1 MRYTVLL
8 LITLYVSIFSLCLA
22 TSEEV
27 TKFGNTTDWN
37 DCSDDCSLEVN
48 DSGDSLTQAEQ
59 TSGASRMATH
69 IYALGGWGIVA
80 ISSVAKIAKLLVPR
94 KVYPANDRLP
104 KKKMCQAGKLDYT
117 DNQGLLYNISI
128 SFEVKNGIPCHVTA
142 NGDVVKLAIEGS
154 FDRLHQMG
162 FAVGSVRF
170 EHDSEDWSSWVDIV
184 TKANQPIP
192 DPVEEEDDRGTWYW
206 FLHPVVEQ

>member
-22 TSEEV
+22 TSEKV
-27 TKFGNTTDWN
+27 NKFGNTTDWN
-37 DCSDDCSLEVN
+37 DCSDDCSLKVN

-59 TSGASRMATH
+59 TSGANRMATH
-69 IYALGGWGIVA
+69 IYALGGWGIAAITSAAKVA
-80 ISSVAKIAKLLVPR
+80 RLLVRR
-94 KVYPANDRLP
+94 KVYLVNDRLP
-104 KKKMCQAGKLDYT
+104 KKQMCQAGKLDYT
-117 DNQGLLYNISI
+117 DDQGLFYNISI
-128 SFEVKNGIPCHVTA
+128 SFEVKDGIPCHVTA
-142 NGDVVKLAIEGS
+142 NRDVVKLAIEGS

-170 EHDSEDWSSWVDIV
+170 EHDSEDWSSW
-184 TKANQPIP
+184 PIP

>member
-8 LITLYVSIFSLCLA
+8 LITLYVSIFSLCLV

-80 ISSVAKIAKLLVPR
+80 ISAVAKIAKLLAPAKCIQLMIAYLR
-94 KVYPANDRLP
+94 KKCAKRE
-104 KKKMCQAGKLDYT
+104 
-117 DNQGLLYNISI
+117 I
-128 SFEVKNGIPCHVTA
+128 KNRIPCHVTA
-142 NGDVVKLAIEGS
+142 NGDVVKLTIEGS

>member
-104 KKKMCQAGKLDYT
+104 KKKMCQAG
-117 DNQGLLYNISI
+117 NI

-142 NGDVVKLAIEGS
+142 NGDVVNLAIEGS

-192 DPVEEEDDRGTWYW
+192 DPVEEEDDRGHGTGSYIQ
-206 FLHPVVEQ
+206 L